1 MGDSQE
7 TSQRGTVV
15 PDTVPPTDHGR
26 ADELPPVLHGRARTA
41 WRATATRSRLVLSR
55 MITTVGRAS
64 RGGEIGGGG
73 IDLACSPNAHAIR
86 YLGELSI
93 SV

>member
-7 TSQRGTVV
+7 TAQRGTVV

-26 ADELPPVLHGRARTA
+26 ADELPAVLHGRARTA

-64 RGGEIGGGG
+64 RGGEIGGGRDRPG
-73 IDLACSPNAHAIR
+73 LFSERSRNPLPGR
-86 YLGELSI
+86 T
-93 SV
+93 